1 MLRSVRLV
9 SVLLILARISI
20 SQVDDF
26 QICLSTFV
34 SSMMTGL
41 ECGHRF
47 CHGCWAEYL
56 TTKVMSEGIGQTIS
70 CAAHN
75 CETLIDDATVV
86 KLVPDAKV
94 RQKYQHLITN
104 SFVEVCSSSA
114 LQTL

>member
-1 MLRSVRLV
+1 
-9 SVLLILARISI
+9 
-20 SQVDDF
+20 
-26 QICLSTFV
+26 
-34 SSMMTGL
+34 MTGL

-47 CHGCWAEYL
+47 CHSCWAEYL

-104 SFVEVCSSSA
+104 SFVEVCFFFFIAKHLRNFSFFFDLRLIFKSS
-114 LQTL
+114 